1 MDCTA
6 ADFPV
11 SEVEQL
17 DSSKRR
23 IRGCW
28 KAVDEILG
36 LAWIEVE
43 LEERLCGGMSC
54 FFVGGGISGEAFSW
68 WISDGMLF
76 SRCIAA
82 WFSLRLIPRV
92 ITCFSCLN
100 LACGS

>member
-1 MDCTA
+1 MEWTA

-11 SEVEQL
+11 SEVGQL

-76 SRCIAA
+76 SRRVAA
-82 WFSLRLIPRV
+82 RLSLRLLPRV
-92 ITCFSCLN
+92 ITCLN
-100 LACGS
+100 FAFRS